1 MTSDVNSYRSSCQ
14 AMYSAQSVS
23 TDPNEHYDYINAV
36 NTDVKRSLIP
46 NKDMTRS
53 PIRKKPHIEIQKK
66 DYVVPQGYVLSPDPM
81 SKSCRY
87 EKKESPSSS
96 PAPQKAP
103 LTLADCKIGN
113 ILLIS

>member
-1 MTSDVNSYRSSCQ
+1 MTSEVNSYMSSCQ
-14 AMYSAQSVS
+14 AMYSAPSVS

-46 NKDMTRS
+46 SNDMIRS
-53 PIRKKPHIEIQKK
+53 PIRKKAHIEIQKK
-66 DYVVPQGYVLSPDPM
+66 DYVIPQGYVLSPDPM
-81 SKSCRY
+81 SKSCQY
-87 EKKESPSSS
+87 EKKEKPSSS

-113 ILLIS
+113 ISLIY